1 MKNTKLTLVALSI
14 GLLTTPADAA
24 KKGPLPVSEIKRAKP
39 VDFQSEI
46 LPFLRANCLACHNRT
61 KAKADLILETPQTI
75 LDADAVVPGKPMES
89 ILFQLA
95 AHLDDPP
102 MPPPENKASAKS
114 LNPQQLGLLKLWIAQ
129 GAKGIVKS
137 TRVVNWQPLPEGLN
151 PIYSVAITPDGQYA
165 AAGRANQIFLYHV
178 PSKKLIT
185 RLTDPALLKDTKYK
199 NGVSHRDLV
208 HSLTFNQ
215 TGDLLASGGY
225 REVKLWRRQPVKALR
240 SIPLNT
246 DAAIIALSPDGQSL
260 AVAEANNIRLINPNT
275 GAAIKTLAGHKMPV
289 SYVAFSP
296 DNTQLLSGAAD
307 GTYHIWTIAAGK
319 FISPKLELAKP
330 SKITAVTWTTG
341 GKLLVTAHE
350 DNLIRSWDLATAQT
364 INATVAKALADA
376 KKAAA
381 DKLKIHTTTDQAA
394 KAAVLKD
401 ATTKVIATKA
411 ATALTAATKD
421 ATTKR
426 TAATNAK
433 KAYDTAIAQKQK
445 PAETKLAAAKKAT
458 TTATTAKTNSDK
470 TLTTAKAATV
480 AAKKA
485 FDAADAAAKP
495 AEANAKKIAG
505 DANKK
510 PAEKQAATKA
520 ATDKRKLATTAKTAL
535 TQTQAKE
542 KTAQTA
548 ATTGATNL
556 TKAQAAQKV
565 AETALTTA
573 TAAVAKAKT
582 TSDNAEKAA
591 KTATTTA
598 TTAKT
603 TDAKAKADVL
613 TTAKTV
619 VDTKKIADTAKVE
632 SDTAKATETA
642 AAKAGLKPHK
652 EMKGHSQ
659 PILALTRLPNN
670 PTQILSGSRDG
681 TVRHWDAN
689 TAQAIRSMAH
699 GAPVFAIAISPDATK
714 FASASENKTA
724 KIWTASNGKQIAELR
739 GQRDLKIDLAKKER
753 RLAYAK
759 REVTYHTNNLKA
771 KTTAQTKA
779 AERLKKSDEAKK
791 KAEGMPIAAKKK
803 ILDGALAEKKKNED
817 AYNKLKADYDAEVKT
832 FPELDKVAK
841 TAEVTSAKAKTDAAK
856 PMADLV
862 AKDKTAATRKTAAAG
877 AKKALDDATAKQQK
891 PAETKLTAAQKVTAT
906 ATTAKAAADKALT
919 TSKTAT
925 VNAQKAFTSADT
937 AAKTAEANAKKIA
950 GDANKKPAEKQAATK
965 VAADKRKLVNT
976 AKTKLTAEQAK
987 EKTAQTAATTA
998 TTKLTQAQAAQK
1010 VAETAL
1016 ARAKTNVANAQ
1027 KTYTAA
1033 EKASSDS
1040 AKLAVAAKPI
1050 ADKAKTA
1057 QDAAAKIATD
1067 KRKVANDSKT
1077 KRDKLNKDQAAAK
1090 KTLDATAKKVTTA
1103 ETEYK
1108 KLEDPRVQAV
1118 NEFNLATKAKAKSD
1132 TEVTKAA
1139 AGKKAA
1145 DAESKTRE
1153 TAVTTTKTAVTQAEQ
1168 PIRAIAFS
1176 ADSQVVFTGGDD
1188 MKVHTW
1194 SATTGQPLE
1203 SFSGHKGAVKALVFN
1218 GEKFISAS
1226 ADKTARVWSPGIEWK
1241 LERTLG
1247 TGDSNSPLTDRVNT
1261 IDFSPDG
1268 KQIATGSGEPSRGG
1282 EVQIWNLADGKLVK
1296 NFAEVHSDSVL
1307 GLEFSKDGKYI
1318 ASASADKFV
1327 KVTDIATGKVV
1338 HSFEGHTHHALGVSW
1353 LPHGRQLVSVGA
1365 DKSIRH
1371 WNFEQ
1376 GERIRQRTNFGKE
1389 VTSIHYVGLSEQA
1402 VVTSGDKTVRLINSS
1417 NLNDARSYSGGTD
1430 YMYASAATPDGKV
1443 ILAGGQD
1450 STLRIWNMTN
1460 GQSLATFEAPKPPE
1474 EEKKVDKK

>member
-1 MKNTKLTLVALSI
+1 MKQTRILIVGAALVA
-14 GLLTTPADAA
+14 GLLANSADAA

-46 LPFLRANCLACHNRT
+46 LPFLRANCLACHNQT
-61 KAKADLILETPQTI
+61 KAKADLILETPQDI
-75 LDADAVVPGKPMES
+75 LEADAVVPGKPMES

-129 GAKGIVKS
+129 GAKGVVKA
-137 TRVVNWQPLPEGLN
+137 TRTVNWQPLPEGLN

-165 AAGRANQIFLYHV
+165 AAGRANQIFIYHV
-178 PSKKLIT
+178 PTKKLIT
-185 RLTDPALLKDTKYK
+185 RLTDPELLKDNKYK

-240 SIPLNT
+240 SFPLNT
-246 DAAIIALSPDGQSL
+246 AAAIIALSPDGQSL

-296 DNTQLLSGAAD
+296 DNKQLLSGAAD
-307 GTYHIWTIAAGK
+307 GTYHIWTIADGK
-319 FISPKLELAKP
+319 YIAPKLQLVKP
-330 SKITAVTWTTG
+330 SKITAVTWTTD

-350 DNLIRSWDLATAQT
+350 DNLIRSWDLATAKT
-364 INATVAKALADA
+364 INATVAQALVAAKKTATDSLKLFTAADLTVKAAVI
-376 KKAAA
+376 KAAA
-381 DKLKIHTTTDQAA
+381 A
-394 KAAVLKD
+394 KA
-401 ATTKVIATKA
+401 IATKA

-421 ATTKR
+421 AATKD
-426 TAATNAK
+426 TAATNTK

-445 PAETKLAAAKKAT
+445 PAETKLAAAKMAT
-458 TTATTAKTNSDK
+458 TSATTAKTNADK
-470 TLTTAKAATV
+470 ALTTAKAAT
-480 AAKKA
+480 ADAKKP
-485 FDAADAAAKP
+485 FDIADAVAKTAEAKAKIIAADA
-495 AEANAKKIAG
+495 
-505 DANKK
+505 NKN
-510 PAEKQAATKA
+510 PAEKQAATKT
-520 ATDKRKLATTAKTAL
+520 ATDKRKLANIAKTAL
-535 TQTQAKE
+535 TQIQAKE
-542 KTAQTA
+542 KIAQTA
-548 ATTGATNL
+548 VTTGATKL
-556 TKAQAAQKV
+556 TQAQAAQKV
-565 AETALTTA
+565 TATALTNA
-573 TAAVAKAKT
+573 TVAVAKAKT

-591 KTATTTA
+591 KTAA
-598 TTAKT
+598 TTAATTKT
-603 TDAKAKADVL
+603 ADTKAKADVL
-613 TTAKTV
+613 TTAKAI
-619 VDTKKIADTAKVE
+619 VDTKKIADAAKVE
-632 SDTAKATETA
+632 SDKAKATETA

-659 PILALTRLPNN
+659 PILALTRLPNH

-753 RLAYAK
+753 HLAFAK

-771 KTTAQTKA
+771 KTTARTKA

-791 KAEGMPIAAKKK
+791 KAEGMPIASKKK
-803 ILDGALAEKKKNED
+803 ILDDALAEKKKNED

-832 FPELDKVAK
+832 FPELDTVAK
-841 TAEVTSAKAKTDAAK
+841 TAEAAAAKAKTAAAK
-856 PMADLV
+856 P
-862 AKDKTAATRKTAAAG
+862 
-877 AKKALDDATAKQQK
+877 
-891 PAETKLTAAQKVTAT
+891 
-906 ATTAKAAADKALT
+906 
-919 TSKTAT
+919 
-925 VNAQKAFTSADT
+925 N
-937 AAKTAEANAKKIA
+937 
-950 GDANKKPAEKQAATK
+950 
-965 VAADKRKLVNT
+965 
-976 AKTKLTAEQAK
+976 
-987 EKTAQTAATTA
+987 
-998 TTKLTQAQAAQK
+998 
-1010 VAETAL
+1010 
-1016 ARAKTNVANAQ
+1016 
-1027 KTYTAA
+1027 
-1033 EKASSDS
+1033 
-1040 AKLAVAAKPI
+1040 
-1050 ADKAKTA
+1050 ADKAKVA

-1067 KRKVANDSKT
+1067 KRMVANDSKI

-1103 ETEYK
+1103 DTEYK
-1108 KLEDPRVQAV
+1108 KLEEPRVQAV

-1132 TEVTKAA
+1132 TEVAKAD

-1145 DAESKTRE
+1145 DTDSKARE
-1153 TAVTTTKTAVTQAEQ
+1153 TAVTTTKGTVTQAEK

-1176 ADSQVVFTGGDD
+1176 ADSQMVFTGGDD
-1188 MKVHTW
+1188 MKIHTW
-1194 SATTGQPLE
+1194 AATTGQPLE
-1203 SFSGHKGAVKALVFN
+1203 SFSGHTGAVMALVFN

-1226 ADKTARVWSPGIEWK
+1226 ADKTVRVWSPGIEWK

-1247 TGDSNSPLTDRVNT
+1247 PGDNNSPLTDRVNT

-1371 WNFEQ
+1371 WNFEA

-1417 NLNDARSYSGGTD
+1417 NLNDARSFSGGTD

-1450 STLRIWNMTN
+1450 STLRIWNLTN
-1460 GQSLATFEAPKPPE
+1460 GQSLAIFEAPKPPVE
-1474 EEKKVDKK
+1474 EEKAEKK